1 MAKVATFGQ
10 IWSHCD
16 SQGQKID
23 HKKKISSLKAQLLG
37 EMPKQRSIEWT
48 YIRGSQ
54 CDQMLEYKVAQF
66 YPKPAERWL
75 KQFFSL
81 KVTFFIKAQKLVNFW
96 AIFVQQSVT
105 KIVQKQPNLVTLVAV
120 EKERK
125 RKKKGTN
132 VRGNKN

>member
-105 KIVQKQPNLVTLVAV
+105 KIVQKQPKSSHTGGSG
-120 EKERK
+120 EGE
-125 RKKKGTN
+125 KKKEKGYQCL
-132 VRGNKN
+132 GQ